1 MCNLYTRRLRME
13 MADSIKNLVEV
24 FKVANDD
31 VIGNTA
37 RQIFNLNWKEGLSAR
52 NQAHKILDELA
63 LTRNIQKGKGFYA
76 VKEYQ
81 GEYKE
86 HDRLV
91 THCIAQFVLLKL
103 PLTVY
108 REVSFPIGIRSD
120 IVALIGKNGKGIC
133 AVVEVA
139 NNETP
144 EYFNQKM
151 TAWKNWT
158 QAPEYLS
165 NLFGT
170 PIPHFSIITEGIT
183 HPLAVDFKSFLEEA
197 K

>member
-1 MCNLYTRRLRME
+1 MEVKDEIRR
-13 MADSIKNLVEV
+13 LVEV
-24 FKVANDD
+24 FRVANDD

-37 RQIFNLNWKEGLSAR
+37 RQIFNLNWKEGLSSR

-63 LTRNIQKGKGFYA
+63 LTHKIQKGKGFYA

-91 THCIAQFVLLKL
+91 THCIAQFILLKL

-120 IVALIGKNGKGIC
+120 IVALIGKNGKGTCVI
-133 AVVEVA
+133 VEVA

-144 EYFNQKM
+144 EYLNQKM
-151 TAWKNWT
+151 VAWKNW
-158 QAPEYLS
+158 QGANEALEQ
-165 NLFGT
+165 LFDA
-170 PIPHFSIITEGIT
+170 PIPYFSVIISRNQ
-183 HPLAVDFKSFLEEA
+183 PDDDFNQFIRRLV
-197 K
+197 

>member
-1 MCNLYTRRLRME
+1 ME
-13 MADSIKNLVEV
+13 IVEGIRKLIEV

-37 RQIFNLNWKEGLSAR
+37 RQIFNLNWKEGLSSR

-63 LTRNIQKGKGFYA
+63 LAHQIQKGKQFYA

-81 GEYKE
+81 GQYQE
-86 HDRLV
+86 HDRLL
-91 THCIAQFVLLKL
+91 TKIISQLILLKH
-103 PLTVY
+103 PISIF
-108 REVSFPIGIRSD
+108 REISFPVGLRSD

-144 EYFNQKM
+144 EYFHSKI
-151 TAWKNWT
+151 TAWLNWT
-158 QAPEYLS
+158 QAPEHLS